1 MVRDGCRLGA
11 IALVA
16 AFFPLTA
23 WSQTYSYIDAN
34 GIRTITNI
42 PPAGPVRDLV
52 VYGPPGEA
60 YRQSAE
66 TAEQLPVDS
75 LIEKYARQYQLD
87 PDLIRSMIRTESG
100 FNPRAVSP
108 KGAQGLMQLMPETAA
123 RLGVKNPFDPEEN
136 IRGGVQ
142 HMRNLLDTFNN
153 DLTLSLAAY
162 NAGENLVQRLN
173 RIPDYRETHDY
184 VRTVTKLYGKKEVE
198 KPAPDT
204 PRPQLFQFIDRDGVL
219 NLTNIPPA
227 RLSEVRQFST
237 RNPSGTPE

>member
-1 MVRDGCRLGA
+1 MVRDGCL
-11 IALVA
+11 LVA
-16 AFFPLTA
+16 LAFIVALAPPA
-23 WSQTYSYIDAN
+23 ASGQAYSYIDAN

-42 PPAGPVRDLV
+42 PPSGPVRDLI
-52 VYGPPGEA
+52 VYGPPGDA
-60 YRQSAE
+60 YRPPAE
-66 TAEQLPVDS
+66 PGGQFSVDS
-75 LIEKYARQYQLD
+75 LIEKYARQYELD

-100 FNPRAVSP
+100 FNPKAVSP

-184 VRTVTKLYGKKEVE
+184 VRTVTRLYGKKEVE
-198 KPAPDT
+198 KPSPDP

-227 RLSEVRQFST
+227 RLSEVRQFSM